1 MIETADLAA
10 PSAQENAMT
19 QPEPKK
25 LGPFLATVIVANAM
39 IGSGIYM
46 LPAGLGTVGSIS
58 ILAWLAAACGAAL
71 LGGVMAALAII
82 SPETRGLFS
91 YVREGFGPCAGFVS
105 GVLYWGTILIACVA
119 VATAVTGYLSVF
131 IPAVATQPY
140 STICTVV
147 VIWTLV
153 AVNLAGPRFVA
164 ALQSPALVLGLAPV
178 LLAAIGG
185 WFFFSKATFV
195 ASWNVT
201 GGSFLTVVPHATVMV
216 FWAFLGFEGAIILS
230 TRVRNPARDV
240 PIATLGGIAI
250 AAAIYMAA
258 CSALMGILPAAALA
272 KSSAPFADGAAAML
286 GAATA
291 GFIALCAVIKASA
304 TLGGN
309 ILLAGETGECESVLG
324 HTRPHL
330 RGRQTHKISLPTLM
344 LTGIVLSAVAI
355 LSASPTLA
363 RQFTIVTNVVVVL
376 AMLDYAAFSA
386 ALIPLSKGLSPARRF
401 WARMLA
407 AVSLLFC
414 AAVIAASDLTLLVWS
429 VAPVVAS
436 VLAYYVFRLRSGAPV
451 AAPREI

>member
-1 MIETADLAA
+1 MAE
-10 PSAQENAMT
+10 
-19 QPEPKK
+19 PERKK

-46 LPAGLGTVGSIS
+46 LPAGLGAVGSIS
-58 ILAWLAAACGAAL
+58 ILAWIAAACGAAL
-71 LGGVMAALAII
+71 LGGAMAVLAIV

-91 YVREGFGPCAGFVS
+91 YVREAFGPCAGFVS
-105 GVLYWGTILIACVA
+105 GVLYWITILIACVA
-119 VATAVTGYLSVF
+119 VATAVTGYLSIF
-131 IPAVATQPY
+131 IPAVAAQPY
-140 STICTVV
+140 STLCTVA

-153 AVNLAGPRFVA
+153 GVNLAGPRVVA
-164 ALQSPALVLGLAPV
+164 ALQSPALFLGLAPV

-201 GGSFLTVVPHATVMV
+201 GGGFFTVVPQATVMV

-250 AAAIYMAA
+250 AAAIYMLA
-258 CSALMGILPAAALA
+258 CGALMGILPAATLA

-309 ILLAGETGECESVLG
+309 ILLAGETAECESVLG
-324 HTRPHL
+324 HMKPHL
-330 RGRQTHKISLPTLM
+330 RDRQTHKASIPTLM
-344 LTGIVLSAVAI
+344 LTGAVLSAIAI

-376 AMLDYAAFSA
+376 AMLDYTAFSA
-386 ALIPLSKGLSPARRF
+386 ALFPLSRNLSPARRF
-401 WARMLA
+401 WARMLGA
-407 AVSLLFC
+407 AGVAFC
-414 AAVIAASDLTLLVWS
+414 AAIITASDPSLLVWS
-429 VAPVVAS
+429 VLPLAGS
-436 VLAYYVFRLRSGAPV
+436 VLAYFYFRMRNGAPL
-451 AAPREI
+451 ASPQGAGPSGE

>member
-1 MIETADLAA
+1 MSKM
-10 PSAQENAMT
+10 SAQ
-19 QPEPKK
+19 PEHKK
-25 LGPFLATVIVANAM
+25 LGPVLATVVVANAM

-58 ILAWLAAACGAAL
+58 ILAWVAAAFGAAL
-71 LGGVMAALAII
+71 LGGVMALLAAI
-82 SPETRGLFS
+82 SPGTRGLFS
-91 YVREGFGPCAGFVS
+91 YVREAFGPCAGFVS

-131 IPAVATQPY
+131 IPAVANQPY
-140 STICTVV
+140 STICTVA

-153 AVNLAGPRFVA
+153 ALNLAGPRLVA

-201 GGSFLTVVPHATVMV
+201 GGSFLSVVPQATVMV

-230 TRVRNPARDV
+230 MRVRNPARDV

-250 AAAIYMAA
+250 ATAIYMAA
-258 CSALMGILPAAALA
+258 CAALMGILPAAALA

-291 GFIALCAVIKASA
+291 GIIAVCAVIKASA

-324 HTRPHL
+324 HMRPHL
-330 RGRQTHKISLPTLM
+330 RDRQTHKVSIPTLM
-344 LTGIVLSAVAI
+344 LTGVVLSAIAI

-386 ALIPLSKGLSPARRF
+386 ALLPLSRRLSPVRRF
-401 WARMLA
+401 WARMLGA
-407 AVSLLFC
+407 AGLLFC
-414 AAVIAASDLTLLVWS
+414 AAVIAASDSTLLVWS

-436 VLAYYVFRLRSGAPV
+436 VLAYFYFRMRNDARVVLSQ
-451 AAPREI
+451 EI

>member
-1 MIETADLAA
+1 MSEM
-10 PSAQENAMT
+10 SAQ
-19 QPEPKK
+19 PEQKK

-58 ILAWLAAACGAAL
+58 ILAWVAAAFGAAL
-71 LGGVMAALAII
+71 LGGAMAVLAII
-82 SPETRGLFS
+82 SPKTRGLFS
-91 YVREGFGPCAGFVS
+91 YVRDAFGPCAGFVS
-105 GVLYWGTILIACVA
+105 GVLYWITILIACVA

-140 STICTVV
+140 STVCTVA

-153 AVNLAGPRFVA
+153 GVNLAGPRFVA
-164 ALQSPALVLGLAPV
+164 AAQSPALFLGLAPV

-185 WFFFSKATFV
+185 WFFFSKATFA

-201 GGSFLTVVPHATVMV
+201 GGNFLSVVPQATVMV

-250 AAAIYMAA
+250 AATIYMAA
-258 CSALMGILPAAALA
+258 CAALMGILPAAALA

-291 GFIALCAVIKASA
+291 GLIAVCAVIKASA

-324 HTRPHL
+324 HMRPHL
-330 RGRQTHKISLPTLM
+330 RGRQTHKVSIPSLM

-386 ALIPLSKGLSPARRF
+386 ALLPLSRSLSPMRRF
-401 WARMLA
+401 WARMLGA
-407 AVSLLFC
+407 AGLVFC
-414 AAVIAASDLTLLVWS
+414 AAVIAASDPALLVWS
-429 VAPVVAS
+429 AAPVVAS
-436 VLAYYVFRLRSGAPV
+436 VLAYYVFHRRNSV
-451 AAPREI
+451 RAALGQEV

>member
-1 MIETADLAA
+1 MAE
-10 PSAQENAMT
+10 SEN
-19 QPEPKK
+19 KK
-25 LGPFLATVIVANAM
+25 LGPILATVIVANAM

-46 LPAGLGTVGSIS
+46 LPAGLGAVGSIS
-58 ILAWLAAACGAAL
+58 ILAWIAAACGAAL
-71 LGGVMAALAII
+71 LGGAMSVLAIVR
-82 SPETRGLFS
+82 PQTRGLFS
-91 YVREGFGPCAGFVS
+91 YVREAFGPCAGFVS
-105 GVLYWGTILIACVA
+105 GVVYWITILIACVA

-140 STICTVV
+140 STVCTVA

-164 ALQSPALVLGLAPV
+164 SAQSPALILGLAPV

-185 WFFFSKATFV
+185 WFFFSKETFV

-201 GGSFLTVVPHATVMV
+201 GGDFFSVVPRASVMV

-240 PIATLGGIAI
+240 PIATLGGIVI
-250 AAAIYMAA
+250 ATAIYMAA
-258 CSALMGILPAAALA
+258 CAALMGILPADALA
-272 KSSAPFADGAAAML
+272 KSSAPFADGAGAML

-324 HTRPHL
+324 HMKPHL
-330 RGRQTHKISLPTLM
+330 RDRQTHKLSIPTLI
-344 LTGIVLSAVAI
+344 LTGVVLSAIAI

-386 ALIPLSKGLSPARRF
+386 ALFPLSRSLSPMRRF
-401 WARMLA
+401 WARMLGA
-407 AVSLLFC
+407 AGMAFC
-414 AAVIAASDLTLLVWS
+414 AAIIAASDPGLLIW
-429 VAPVVAS
+429 A
-436 VLAYYVFRLRSGAPV
+436 VLPLAAAMLAFFFFRARNGALLAGSEQLGRP
-451 AAPREI
+451 

>member
-1 MIETADLAA
+1 MQTE
-10 PSAQENAMT
+10 Q
-19 QPEPKK
+19 KK
-25 LGPFLATVIVANAM
+25 LGPVLATVIVANAM

-46 LPAGLGTVGSIS
+46 LPAGLGAVGSIS
-58 ILAWLAAACGAAL
+58 ILAWIAAACGALL
-71 LGGVMAALAII
+71 LGGAMAVLAII
-82 SPETRGLFS
+82 SPGTRGLFS
-91 YVREGFGPCAGFVS
+91 YARESFGPCAGFVS
-105 GVLYWGTILIACVA
+105 GVLYWITILIACVA

-131 IPAVATQPY
+131 IPAVASQPT
-140 STICTVV
+140 STICTVA
-147 VIWTLV
+147 VIWVLIG
-153 AVNLAGPRFVA
+153 VNMAGPRVVA
-164 ALQSPALVLGLAPV
+164 GLQSPALILGLAPV

-185 WFFFSKATFV
+185 WFFFSGATFST
-195 ASWNVT
+195 SWNVT
-201 GGSFLTVVPHATVMV
+201 GGEFFSVVPQATVMV

-230 TRVRNPARDV
+230 TRVANPARDV

-324 HTRPHL
+324 HMRPQS
-330 RGRQTHKISLPTLM
+330 RDRQTSKVSLPTLM
-344 LTGIVLSAVAI
+344 LTGIVLSAIAI
-355 LSASPTLA
+355 ISASPTLA

-386 ALIPLSKGLSPARRF
+386 ALFPLSKGLSPARRF
-401 WARMLA
+401 WARVLGA
-407 AVSLLFC
+407 AGVVFC
-414 AAVIAASDLTLLVWS
+414 AAIIVASDPTLLVWS
-429 VAPVVAS
+429 VAPVVIA
-436 VLAYYVFRLRSGAPV
+436 VLAYFFFRMRNSALMVGGEQHGHP
-451 AAPREI
+451 

>member
-1 MIETADLAA
+1 MIEL
-10 PSAQENAMT
+10 
-19 QPEPKK
+19 QPEQKK

-46 LPAGLGTVGSIS
+46 LPAGLGAVGSIS
-58 ILAWLAAACGAAL
+58 ILAWIAAAAGAML
-71 LGGVMAALAII
+71 LGGAMAVLAII
-82 SPETRGLFS
+82 SPQTRGLFS
-91 YVREGFGPCAGFVS
+91 YVREAFGPCAGFVS
-105 GVLYWGTILIACVA
+105 GVLYWITILIACVA

-131 IPAVATQPY
+131 IPAVASQPY
-140 STICTVV
+140 STICTVA
-147 VIWTLV
+147 VIWTMV
-153 AVNLAGPRFVA
+153 GVNLAGPRFVA
-164 ALQSPALVLGLAPV
+164 AAQSPALLLGLAPI

-185 WFFFSKATFV
+185 WFFFSKGTFV

-201 GGSFLTVVPHATVMV
+201 GGSFLTVVPRATVMV

-291 GFIALCAVIKASA
+291 GIIALCAVIKASA

-324 HTRPHL
+324 HMRPQL
-330 RGRQTHKISLPTLM
+330 LDRQTQKVSIPTLM
-344 LTGIVLSAVAI
+344 LTGTILSAVAI
-355 LSASPTLA
+355 LSASPTLG
-363 RQFTIVTNVVVVL
+363 RQFTIISNVVVVL

-386 ALIPLSKGLSPARRF
+386 ALLPLSRNLSPVWRF
-401 WARMLA
+401 WARMLGA
-407 AVSLLFC
+407 AGFLFC
-414 AAVIAASDLTLLVWS
+414 AAVIAASDRSLLVWS

-436 VLAYYVFRLRSGAPV
+436 VLAYFFFQRRNSARMALGQ
-451 AAPREI
+451 EI

>member
-1 MIETADLAA
+1 VTE
-10 PSAQENAMT
+10 Q
-19 QPEPKK
+19 KK

-46 LPAGLGTVGSIS
+46 LPAGLGAVGSIS
-58 ILAWLAAACGAAL
+58 ILAWIAAAGGAML
-71 LGGVMAALAII
+71 LGGAMAVLAIV
-82 SPETRGLFS
+82 SPKTRGLFS
-91 YVREGFGPCAGFVS
+91 YVREAFGPCAGFVS
-105 GVLYWGTILIACVA
+105 GVLYWITILIACVA

-131 IPAVATQPY
+131 IPAVAMQPY
-140 STICTVV
+140 STVCTVA

-153 AVNLAGPRFVA
+153 GVNLAGPRFVA
-164 ALQSPALVLGLAPV
+164 AAQSPALFLGLAPV

-185 WFFFSKATFV
+185 WFFFHAETFT

-201 GGSFLTVVPHATVMV
+201 GGGFFSVVPQATVMV

-230 TRVRNPARDV
+230 TRVANPARDV

-250 AAAIYMAA
+250 AAMIYMAA

-291 GFIALCAVIKASA
+291 GFIAICAVIKASA

-324 HTRPHL
+324 HMRPQA
-330 RGRQTHKISLPTLM
+330 RDRETHKVSIPTLT
-344 LTGIVLSAVAI
+344 LTGIVLSAIAI

-386 ALIPLSKGLSPARRF
+386 ALFPLSRNLSPSRRF
-401 WARMLA
+401 WARVLGA
-407 AVSLLFC
+407 AGVAFC
-414 AAVIAASDLTLLVWS
+414 AAIIAASDPALLVWS
-429 VAPVVAS
+429 IAPVVMS
-436 VLAYYVFRLRSGAPV
+436 VLAYFFFRMRNGAL
-451 AAPREI
+451 AAGGEQHGHP

>member
-1 MIETADLAA
+1 
-10 PSAQENAMT
+10 MT
-19 QPEPKK
+19 EMTPERKK
-25 LGPFLATVIVANAM
+25 LGPFLATVVVANAM

-58 ILAWLAAACGAAL
+58 ILAWVAATLGAGL
-71 LGGVMAALAII
+71 LGGAMAVLAII
-82 SPETRGLFS
+82 SPGTRGLFS
-91 YVREGFGPCAGFVS
+91 YVREAFGPCAGFVS
-105 GVLYWGTILIACVA
+105 GVLYWISILIACVA

-131 IPAVATQPY
+131 FPAVARQPY
-140 STICTVV
+140 STICTIA

-164 ALQSPALVLGLAPV
+164 AAQSPALILGLAPV

-185 WFFFSKATFV
+185 WLFFSRETFV

-201 GGSFLTVVPHATVMV
+201 GGSFLTVVPQATVMV

-291 GFIALCAVIKASA
+291 GIIALCAVIKASA

-309 ILLAGETGECESVLG
+309 ILLAGETGECESVMG
-324 HTRPHL
+324 HMKPQL
-330 RGRQTHKISLPTLM
+330 RDRQTHRVSIPTLM
-344 LTGIVLSAVAI
+344 LTGAILSAVAI
-355 LSASPTLA
+355 LSASPTLG

-386 ALIPLSKGLSPARRF
+386 ALFPLSRGLSPMRRF
-401 WARMLA
+401 WARMLGA
-407 AVSLLFC
+407 AGVAFC
-414 AAVIAASDLTLLVWS
+414 VAVIAASDPALLVWS
-429 VAPVVAS
+429 VVPVGAS
-436 VLAYYVFRLRSGAPV
+436 VLAYFVFRMRNGAR
-451 AAPREI
+451 AALGQEI

>member
-1 MIETADLAA
+1 MRKM
-10 PSAQENAMT
+10 SA

-58 ILAWLAAACGAAL
+58 ILAWVAAAFGAAL
-71 LGGVMAALAII
+71 LGGAMALLAII
-82 SPETRGLFS
+82 SPGTRGLFS
-91 YVREGFGPCAGFVS
+91 YVREAFGPCAGFVS
-105 GVLYWGTILIACVA
+105 GVLYWITILIACVA

-131 IPAVATQPY
+131 IPAVTGQPY
-140 STICTVV
+140 STICTVA

-153 AVNLAGPRFVA
+153 GVNLAGPRFVA
-164 ALQSPALVLGLAPV
+164 AAQSPALFLGLAPV

-185 WFFFSKATFV
+185 WFFFSKATFL

-201 GGSFLTVVPHATVMV
+201 GGGFFTVVPQATVMV

-230 TRVRNPARDV
+230 TRMRNPARDV

-250 AAAIYMAA
+250 ATIIYMAA
-258 CSALMGILPAAALA
+258 CAALMGILPATALA

-291 GFIALCAVIKASA
+291 GFIAVCAVIKASA

-324 HTRPHL
+324 HMRPNL
-330 RGRQTHKISLPTLM
+330 RDRQTNKISVPTLA
-344 LTGIVLSAVAI
+344 LTGVVLSAVAI

-386 ALIPLSKGLSPARRF
+386 ALLPLSRSLSPMRRF
-401 WARMLA
+401 WARMLGTA
-407 AVSLLFC
+407 GLVFC
-414 AAVIAASDLTLLVWS
+414 AAVIAASDPTLLVWS

-436 VLAYYVFRLRSGAPV
+436 VLAYFFFHRRNSSRIALGQ
-451 AAPREI
+451 EI

>member
-1 MIETADLAA
+1 MAE
-10 PSAQENAMT
+10 QE
-19 QPEPKK
+19 PEK

-46 LPAGLGTVGSIS
+46 LPAGLGAVGSIS
-58 ILAWLAAACGAAL
+58 ILSWIAAACGAML
-71 LGGVMAALAII
+71 LGGAMAVLAII
-82 SPETRGLFS
+82 SPKTRGLFS
-91 YVREGFGPCAGFVS
+91 YVREAFGPCAGFVS
-105 GVLYWGTILIACVA
+105 GVLYWITILIACVA
-119 VATAVTGYLSVF
+119 VATAVTGYSSVF
-131 IPAVATQPY
+131 IPAVARQPA
-140 STICTVV
+140 STLCTVA
-147 VIWTLV
+147 VIWTLIG
-153 AVNLAGPRFVA
+153 VNLAGPRFVA
-164 ALQSPALVLGLAPV
+164 AAQSPALFVGLAPV

-185 WFFFSKATFV
+185 WFFFSNKTFL

-201 GGSFLTVVPHATVMV
+201 GGGFFHVVPQATVMV

-258 CSALMGILPAAALA
+258 CGALIGMLPAAALA

-324 HTRPHL
+324 HMKPH
-330 RGRQTHKISLPTLM
+330 RRDRETQKVALPTLIF
-344 LTGIVLSAVAI
+344 TGIVLSAIAI

-386 ALIPLSKGLSPARRF
+386 ALFPLSRDLSPARRF
-401 WARMLA
+401 WARVLG
-407 AVSLLFC
+407 AVGVAFC
-414 AAVIAASDLTLLVWS
+414 AAIVAASDPALLVWS
-429 VAPVVAS
+429 VAPVVIA
-436 VLAYYVFRLRSGAPV
+436 VVAYFLFRMRHGALLAPV
-451 AAPREI
+451 QNVETSGE